1 MATMASQYEVVE
13 LTPNGRPWR
22 EHVQHLLN
30 DYTREGW
37 ELVTSFQA
45 EGETPQP
52 GDQMTRSLSRV
63 PSSTLFIFKRPG

>member
-1 MATMASQYEVVE
+1 MTTMASQYEVVE
-13 LTPNGRPWR
+13 LTPHGRPWC

-30 DYTREGW
+30 EYACEGW

-45 EGETPQP
+45 EGETPQL
-52 GDQMTRSLSRV
+52 GDQMIRSLSHV